1 MQTAV
6 STLSVFP
13 NTKEQVSLFANKLKS
28 ELENGEVNP
37 LEIITM
43 QKAIENVFDAVKPTL
58 SELARAE
65 AEKHG
70 KSFDFKGAKI
80 ECVEVGTK
88 YDFSECGHLD
98 YSDLCEKINR
108 LTEMKKNYETMIKT
122 YKEPQNLISLNG
134 DVMTV
139 YPPKK
144 TSTSS
149 IKVTI

>member
-13 NTKEQVSLFANKLKS
+13 NTKEQVSLFANKLRT

-43 QKAIENVFDAVKPTL
+43 QKAIEKVFDAVKPTL

-98 YSDLCEKINR
+98 YSDLCDKINQ

-149 IKVTI
+149 IKVTL

>member
-13 NTKEQVSLFANKLKS
+13 NTKEQVSLFANKLRT

-43 QKAIENVFDAVKPTL
+43 QKAIEKVFDAVKPTL

-70 KSFDFKGAKI
+70 KSFEFKGAKI
-80 ECVEVGTK
+80 ECVEAGVK

-98 YSDLCEKINR
+98 YSDLCEKINQ
-108 LTEMKKNYETMIKT
+108 LTEAKKNYEAMIKT

-149 IKVTI
+149 IKVTL

>member
-1 MQTAV
+1 METAV
-6 STLSVFP
+6 STLSVMP
-13 NTKEQVSLFANKLKS
+13 TTKEQVSLFANKLKS

-37 LEIITM
+37 LEVITM
-43 QKAIENVFDAVKPTL
+43 QKAIEKVFDAVKPTL
-58 SELARAE
+58 TELARTE

-70 KSFDFKGAKI
+70 KSFEFKGAKI
-80 ECVEVGTK
+80 ECIEAGVK

-98 YSDLCEKINR
+98 YNDLCEKINQ
-108 LTEMKKNYETMIKT
+108 LTEAKKNYEAMIKT
-122 YKEPQNLISLNG
+122 YKEPQNLISLTG

-149 IKVTI
+149 IKVTL

>member
-13 NTKEQVSLFANKLKS
+13 NTKEQVSLFANKLRT

-43 QKAIENVFDAVKPTL
+43 QKAIEKVFDAVKPTL

-98 YSDLCEKINR
+98 YDDLCEKINQ

-122 YKEPQNLISLNG
+122 YKEPQDLVSIDG
-134 DVMTV
+134 EVMTV

-149 IKVTI
+149 IKVTL

>member
-13 NTKEQVSLFANKLKS
+13 NTKEQVSLFANKLRT

-43 QKAIENVFDAVKPTL
+43 QKAIEKVFDAVKPTL

-98 YSDLCEKINR
+98 YDDLCEKINQ

-122 YKEPQNLISLNG
+122 YKEPQDLVSIDG
-134 DVMTV
+134 EVMTV

>member
-43 QKAIENVFDAVKPTL
+43 QKAIEKVFDAVKPTL

-98 YSDLCEKINR
+98 YSELCEKINQ

>member
-43 QKAIENVFDAVKPTL
+43 QKAIEKVFDAVKPTL

-98 YSDLCEKINR
+98 YSELCQKINQ

-149 IKVTI
+149 IKVTL

>member
-13 NTKEQVSLFANKLKS
+13 NTKEQVSLFANKLRT

-43 QKAIENVFDAVKPTL
+43 QKAIEKVFDAVKPTL

-98 YSDLCEKINR
+98 YSELCEKINQ

>member
-13 NTKEQVSLFANKLKS
+13 NTKEQVSLFANKLKA

-43 QKAIENVFDAVKPTL
+43 QKAIEKVFDAVKPTL

-98 YSDLCEKINR
+98 YSDLCEKINQ

>member
-6 STLSVFP
+6 STLSAMP
-13 NTKEQVSLFANKLKS
+13 NTKEQVSLFANKLKL

-43 QKAIENVFDAVKPTL
+43 QKAIEKVFDAVKPTL

-70 KSFDFKGAKI
+70 KSFEYKGAKI

-98 YSDLCEKINR
+98 YSELCEKINQ

-149 IKVTI
+149 IKVTL